1 MILLAGGI
9 GSGKSVV
16 ARLLRLKGFGVYDC
30 DTRASWLMEHDDNLR
45 EELREAAGKEVY
57 DTSGRLDRKYL
68 GEKMF
73 VDCRLR
79 KEVNRV
85 VHSAVRKDI
94 RSWLEEDK
102 ANVVVESAIG
112 SESGLLDEAEEVWLV
127 VASENERLSRVLQR
141 DFHRSKEDVLRI
153 IKVQE
158 NEETSILQSGKH
170 VVSIYNNPENALM
183 PQIEENIKR
192 INNPNK

>member
-68 GEKMF
+68 SEKMF

-112 SESGLLDEAEEVWLV
+112 SESGLLDEADEVWLV

-141 DFHRSKEDVLRI
+141 DYHRSKEDVLRI

-170 VVSIYNNPENALM
+170 VVSIYNNPGNSLM

-192 INNPNK
+192 INNQNK

>member
-68 GEKMF
+68 SEKMF

-94 RSWLEEDK
+94 RSWLDEDK

-112 SESGLLDEAEEVWLV
+112 SESGLLDEADEVWLV

-158 NEETSILQSGKH
+158 NEETSILQSEKH
-170 VVSIYNNPENALM
+170 VVRIYNNPGNALM

-192 INNPNK
+192 INNQNK